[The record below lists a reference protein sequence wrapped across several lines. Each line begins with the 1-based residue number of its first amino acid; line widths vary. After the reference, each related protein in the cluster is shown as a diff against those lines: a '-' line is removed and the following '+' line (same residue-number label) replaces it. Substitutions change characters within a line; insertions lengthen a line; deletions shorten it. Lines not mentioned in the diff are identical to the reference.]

1 MYKTFSAFLAA
12 AALATVAQAF
22 TITGVSAR
30 QRWPWN
36 NFIDIDFNIGGA
48 AAGDTFKI
56 DVRLRMRTAARHW
69 SRSVSSRIP
78 S

>member
-1 MYKTFSAFLAA
+1 MNKTFSAFLAT
-12 AALATVAQAF
+12 AALVTVAQAF
-22 TITGVSAR
+22 TVTGVSAH

-48 AAGDTFKI
+48 ASGETFKI
-56 DVRLRMRTAARHW
+56 DVKDG
-69 SRSVSSRIP
+69 RITGL